1 MDPDQTR
8 SSLTWVLTVCKT
20 DFKNHKQMTNQMTI
34 IVTGN
39 VKVKCRYCI

>member
-20 DFKNHKQMTNQMTI
+20 DFKNYKQMTNQMTI
-34 IVTGN
+34 VVTGN